1 MKKSV
6 SVTKVNKNKVTY
18 KVLNPEKLRWTCP
31 ERYFKFKT
39 TEKLKPL
46 NEIVGQPRAI
56 ESIRVGSELKSK
68 GYNIFVSG
76 LAGTGRLTTV
86 RMILERMVNEE
97 PELYDFCFVHNFS
110 EPEAPRL
117 VRLPKGKGREF
128 SNMMDEA
135 VDNLQRKLKKMFDDE
150 NLKAKKKEIF
160 DELQQKEHQLLAGF
174 DEKIQKDNFIRGQI
188 ENDQGVTVPD
198 IFPVIDG
205 DAVAI
210 QQLNEYVVNK
220 KLTKEQAENIYKKYT
235 KFKNELTEVIKKQI
249 VLMNELKA
257 KINEFDISN
266 VSLIINSIFPDIK
279 EKFNCDKI
287 DIYIDEIC
295 KFIKDKIK
303 FFVPEIGAASVPDE
317 NLENIRRNIY
327 HLFKVNVI
335 IDNSV
340 AKKQPIIVERSPSYT
355 NLFGAI
361 ERTVDSSGVWR
372 TDFTKIRAGSLLKA
386 DGGFLIVNADD
397 LFQEAGVWAALKRVL
412 LYNRL
417 EIQTFES
424 ILQFSQV
431 YIKPEPI
438 RVNVKVVIIGGLTL
452 YKMLYEYEKGF
463 KKIFKINAQF
473 DYETK
478 RTAGMIK
485 DYARF
490 AAKICK
496 EENLPPFTPDGVA
509 ALVEWGV
516 EHAGSVDKITLKF
529 SDVADIIREAAF
541 YDTLADSKYITREKV
556 EKAVQMHRYRNNL
569 WDEKMKTSILEGVIM
584 IDVKG
589 KRVGQINALT
599 ILDDG
604 LLSFGK
610 PSRVTATVSV
620 GTAGIINIERE
631 ADMSGSI
638 HNKGVLI
645 ITNYFRE
652 NFAKKRPLSFT
663 ASLAFE
669 QNYGGIDGDSASA
682 AEIYVLISA
691 LIGVPINQSF
701 ALTGSMN
708 QKGDI
713 QPIGGLNDKITGY
726 YEICKERGFTGE
738 QGVLIPEL
746 NINDLMLRNEIVED
760 VRKGNFKI
768 CTFKRIEDGFALM
781 LGLPAGKPNKSGI
794 YPEGTV
800 FRMVTDKLN
809 ELADLAKD
817 KKSKSGK
824 KLKK

>member
-1 MKKSV
+1 MSKLK
-6 SVTKVNKNKVTY
+6 TTY
-18 KVLNPEKLRWTCP
+18 KELKPSDLRWSCP
-31 ERYFKFKT
+31 VKYFKFKT
-39 TEKLKPL
+39 TANLKPL

-56 ESIRVGSELKSK
+56 EAIRLGSELQSK

-86 RMILERMVNEE
+86 KMILEKMPMLE
-97 PELYDFCFVHNFS
+97 PKLFDFCFVNNFS
-110 EPEAPRL
+110 EHEAPRL
-117 VRLPKGKGREF
+117 VRLPKGKGKVFSKAIDDAIEF
-128 SNMMDEA
+128 LRNH
-135 VDNLQRKLKKMFDDE
+135 LPKIFDDE
-150 NLKAKKKEIF
+150 KFQSERKHLIESYQKREHNILKQF
-160 DELQQKEHQLLAGF
+160 D
-174 DEKIQKDNFIRGQI
+174 DRIQKDNFVRGQI
-188 ENDQGVTVPD
+188 ETDEGVTQAD
-198 IFPVIDG
+198 IFPLVEG
-205 DAVAI
+205 EAVAI
-210 QQLNEYVVNK
+210 QLLNEYVVNK
-220 KLTKEQAENIYKKYT
+220 KISNKQAEDIYKKYT
-235 KFKNELTEVIKKQI
+235 KYKNQLLEIGKKQIKLMTEFKQAIAKNDKARIATTVNSVLDDIKNQFKNEKV
-249 VLMNELKA
+249 N
-257 KINEFDISN
+257 
-266 VSLIINSIFPDIK
+266 IF
-279 EKFNCDKI
+279 
-287 DIYIDEIC
+287 IDEVK
-295 KFIKDKIK
+295 KFIMDNIM
-303 FFVPEIGAASVPDE
+303 FFVPGASFLNPATQIDE
-317 NLENIRRNIY
+317 NIKNNVFR
-327 HLFKVNVI
+327 LFKVNVI
-335 IDNSV
+335 VDNSGNE
-340 AKKQPIIVERSPSYT
+340 KPPIIIERTPSYT

-361 ERTVDSSGVWR
+361 ERTVDKNGAWH
-372 TDFTKIRAGSLLKA
+372 TDFSKIRAGSILKA
-386 DGGFLIVNADD
+386 DGGFLIVNAAD
-397 LFQEAGVWAALKRVL
+397 LFEEAGVWQALKRVL
-412 LYNRL
+412 LYDRL

-438 RVNVKVVIIGGLTL
+438 KVNVKIVIIGGLTL

-473 DYETK
+473 DYEAK
-478 RTAGMIK
+478 RNTEMIK
-485 DYARF
+485 NYARF

-541 YDTLADSKYITREKV
+541 YDKYSTKKYINREDV
-556 EKAVQMHRYRNNL
+556 EKAIVMQRYRNNL
-569 WDEKMKTSILEGVIM
+569 WDEKMKGSILEGTIM

-604 LLSFGK
+604 LISFGK
-610 PSRVTATVSV
+610 PSRITATVSV

-645 ITNYFRE
+645 ITNFFRE
-652 NFAKKRPLSFT
+652 NFAQKKSLSFT

-691 LIGVPINQSF
+691 LIKVPVNQSF

-713 QPIGGLNDKITGY
+713 QPIGGVNEKITGF
-726 YEICKERGFTGE
+726 YEICKEKGLTGE

-746 NINDLMLRNEIVED
+746 NVMDLMLRKEIVDD
-760 VRKGNFKI
+760 VKAGKFKI
-768 CTFKRIEDGFALM
+768 YTFKRIEEGMELI
-781 LGLPAGKPNKSGI
+781 LGMSACKQDKNGI

-800 FRMVTDKLN
+800 YRMITDRLN
-809 ELADLAKD
+809 ELSALAKD
-817 KKSKSGK
+817 KKPKKKNLQSKKSGK
-824 KLKK
+824 